1 MEFGRGPGDT
11 FGIPTL
17 PPEHPVTAELL
28 RATENHEAD
37 SPLARR
43 ALELFPEE
51 PAQVRIGLS
60 TWGDKAYRGTIYP
73 ATARPAEFL
82 RRYGEIFSTV
92 ELSATFYGMPDE
104 TRFAGWREAVPETF
118 RFLPKVSQAITH
130 RRALV
135 DAQQG
140 LRDFLDRTAALG
152 GRRGPLLLQMPP
164 RFSPDAVAGDRL
176 AAALAVLRRNV
187 AVELRHPG
195 WFHDGDNGE
204 PPPAAQILREY
215 GATLAVTDTVGARGV
230 AHAILTSPTL
240 VLRFVVAGDA
250 TVDAV
255 RIEQWAARIS
265 DWLARGLREAYIF
278 IHGDDPVATQHLA
291 ARLGSLIRTAS
302 AVSRIAEILGPSIGP
317 ENDATALEQIAGAS
331 HNRDAQDPDGRDT
344 ASRSGAA
351 LHREEEAD
359 TNGTGGNTRDAATT
373 DAWSDPSGTGP
384 DKDGQLSLF

>member
-1 MEFGRGPGDT
+1 MIDSLRQVQYIGLMEFGRGPGDT

-17 PPEHPVTAELL
+17 PPEHPVTTELL
-28 RATENHEAD
+28 RATESHGAD

-73 ATARPAEFL
+73 PDARPGDFL
-82 RRYGEIFSTV
+82 HRYGEIFSTV

-104 TRFAGWREAVPETF
+104 ARFAGWREAVPETF

-140 LRDFLDRTAALG
+140 LRHFLDRTAALG

-164 RFSPDAVAGDRL
+164 RFAPDAVAGDRL
-176 AAALAVLRRNV
+176 AAALAVLRRSV

-195 WFHDGDNGE
+195 WFRDGEDGE

-215 GATLAVTDTVGARGV
+215 GATLAVTDTVGAREV

-240 VLRFVVAGDA
+240 VLRFVTVGDA

-255 RIEQWAARIS
+255 RIDQWADRIT
-265 DWLARGLREAYIF
+265 DWLTRGLREAYIF
-278 IHGDDPVATQHLA
+278 IHGDDPLATRRLA
-291 ARLGSLIRTAS
+291 ARLGALLERATTGSG
-302 AVSRIAEILGPSIGP
+302 IAEILGPAGGAEAPDGAI
-317 ENDATALEQIAGAS
+317 GAS
-331 HNRDAQDPDGRDT
+331 TGAREE
-344 ASRSGAA
+344 SGAA
-351 LHREEEAD
+351 TATANPGGTDGESGEAA
-359 TNGTGGNTRDAATT
+359 TGGTRRR
-373 DAWSDPSGTGP
+373 SDP
-384 DKDGQLSLF
+384 DGQLSLF